1 MKLITHNIMMCN
13 KKGCTANNF
22 PLKVVCN
29 KVELYSEDATMAYS
43 KALMQRLL
51 EKLDLAALK
60 TTLDL
65 LKWDDVRPLY
75 PTPE

>member
-60 TTLDL
+60 TTLD
-65 LKWDDVRPLY
+65 
-75 PTPE
+75 

>member
-13 KKGCTANNF
+13 KKGCTQNNY
-22 PLKVVCN
+22 PLKLVAN
-29 KVELYSEDATMAYS
+29 KVEQYGAEAQMAYS
-43 KALMQRLL
+43 KAMMQRLL
-51 EKLDLAALK
+51 EKLDLNALK
-60 TTLDL
+60 TTLDD